1 MRCHRPHPVL
11 QTAALLALAILVSLP
26 GIVVS
31 TKAATITNNAVMF
44 GDVLLDRSG
53 MTASQSSTSSGGQPS
68 RGIDGNYNQSWGAGS
83 ITHTAGE
90 ASPWWQVD
98 LGSPQDITG
107 VHLFN
112 RGDCCA
118 DRLSNFIVSTS
129 NDPAFGSVLS
139 QTHFPGQALSMEKL
153 FLAPSEARYLRV
165 QLADTGATNRILSLA
180 EVDIFNAG
188 PVGSLSGTVG
198 DLASLFGTATQ
209 SSTRVGSG
217 ANVASAALDGRFFG
231 DFVREA
237 TTTHTNSQVNPW
249 FEVDLSSA
257 PAKALIKE
265 ITLYN
270 RFDCCQ
276 DRLSN
281 FRLSIW
287 DGGTEVWGEDF
298 LTDGTNPGL
307 IFSVADSSGF
317 LGQGDRV
324 RLELLGGNARVLS
337 LSEIQIWG
345 VTPEPSRAMLLAVAL
360 GALAMR
366 RQRPQA

>member
-1 MRCHRPHPVL
+1 MQLR
-11 QTAALLALAILVSLP
+11 QTPRAIHAAAVPAAFAAFLWTALAAH
-26 GIVVS
+26 G
-31 TKAATITNNAVMF
+31 ATITSNAVMF
-44 GDVLLDRSG
+44 GDVVLDRSG
-53 MTASQSSTSSGGQPS
+53 MTASQSSTSSGGAPG
-68 RGIDGNYNQSWGAGS
+68 RAIDGNYNQNWGGGS

-98 LGSPQDITG
+98 LGSPQSITG

-139 QTHFPGQALSMEKL
+139 QTHFSGQALSMEKIL
-153 FLAPSEARYLRV
+153 LPPSEAQYLRV
-165 QLADTGATNRILSLA
+165 QLADTGATNRVLSLA
-180 EVDIFNAG
+180 EVDIFSAG

-209 SSTRVGSG
+209 SSTRVGG
-217 ANVASAALDGRFFG
+217 GGNVAEVALDGRFFG
-231 DFVREA
+231 DFNREA
-237 TTTHTNSQVNPW
+237 TTTHTNTEVNPW

-270 RFDCCQ
+270 RWDCCQ

-287 DGGTEVWGEDF
+287 DGATEVWGEDF
-298 LTDGTNPGL
+298 LTDGVNPDL
-307 IFSVADSSGF
+307 IFSVADATGF

-324 RLELLGGNARVLS
+324 RLELLGGDPRILS

-345 VTPEPSRAMLLAVAL
+345 VAPEPTRAMLLTLAL
-360 GALAMR
+360 GAIMLR
-366 RQRPQA
+366 RRRS

>member
-1 MRCHRPHPVL
+1 MQLHRPHRVSL
-11 QTAALLALAILVSLP
+11 AAALLATAVITSLLWTASP
-26 GIVVS
+26 A
-31 TKAATITNNAVMF
+31 TAATITNNAVMF
-44 GDVLLDRSG
+44 GDVVLDRSG
-53 MTASQSSTSSGGQPS
+53 MTASQSSTGSGGSPG
-68 RGIDGNYNQSWGAGS
+68 RAIDGNYNQTWGANS
-83 ITHTAGE
+83 ITHTGGE

-98 LGSPQDITG
+98 LGSAQSISG

-118 DRLSNFIVSTS
+118 ERLSNFIVSTS
-129 NDPAFGSVLS
+129 NDPNFGSVLS
-139 QTHFPGQALSMEKL
+139 STHFPGTAASMEKI
-153 FLAPSEARYLRV
+153 FLTPSEAQYLRV
-165 QLADTGATNRILSLA
+165 QLADIGTTNRVLSLA

-188 PVGSLSGTVG
+188 PVGSLSSTVG

-217 ANVASAALDGRFFG
+217 ANVAEAALDGRFFG

-249 FEVDLSSA
+249 FEVDLSAA

-287 DGGTEVWGEDF
+287 DGATEVWGENF
-298 LTDGTNPGL
+298 LTDGSNPGL
-307 IFSVADSSGF
+307 IFSVADDAGF

-324 RLELLGGNARVLS
+324 RLELLGGGSRVLS

-345 VTPEPSRAMLLAVAL
+345 VTPEPTRAMLLAMAL
-360 GALAMR
+360 GVLMMR
-366 RQRPQA
+366 RRRG